1 MMSGSVIITRE
12 AATEL
17 LVGIFEARDL
27 PSDEARLVA
36 EGLIWADLRGIE
48 SHGLV
53 RIPQYMLRLDRGVV
67 NPRPQMKIIRETPA
81 AVVID
86 GDHSHGQIALNLA
99 IEKALEKAK
108 QVSVGWVVVGDTTHT
123 GAVSMYTR
131 QIAGAG
137 MASLYMG
144 GSQPNMAYFGTKA
157 GGVSTS
163 PIAMAVPRSNGK
175 ILSLDLSTAI
185 AGVGKLLQHKVSN
198 EPLGEG
204 WALDDDGNPTTDPQ
218 KASLPTPLGGP
229 KGSGLSLMFECMTSL
244 MAGRAILEPW
254 IRGENQRHHQSA
266 LLVAIDISQFGDLD
280 DYCNQ
285 VESLAKIIKTLPKA
299 DDVDEILMP
308 GERSDAFYEERT
320 LNGYPV
326 QLKVWAKVAEV
337 AEKYNVPLPRLN
349 K

>member
-1 MMSGSVIITRE
+1 MSDGVRITRE

-17 LVGIFEARDL
+17 LAGIFEARDC
-27 PSDEARLVA
+27 PSDEALLVA
-36 EGLIWADLRGIE
+36 EGLVWADLRGIE

-53 RIPQYMLRLDRGVV
+53 RVPQYMLRLDKGVV
-67 NPRPQMKIIRETPA
+67 NPRPQMKIIKETPA

-131 QIAGAG
+131 QVAEAG
-137 MASLYMG
+137 MAALYMG
-144 GSQPNMAYFGTKA
+144 GSQPNMAYYGTKA

-163 PIAMAVPRSNGK
+163 PIAMAVPRGNGR

-185 AGVGKLLQHKVSN
+185 AGVGKLLQHKVSG

-204 WALDDDGNPTTDPQ
+204 WALDEEGNPTTDPQ
-218 KASLPTPLGGP
+218 KATLPTPLGGP

-266 LLVAIDISQFGDLD
+266 LLAAIDISQFGDLEE
-280 DYCNQ
+280 YSNQ
-285 VESLAKIIKTLPKA
+285 VEALADVIKTLPKA
-299 DDVDEILMP
+299 DDFDEILMP
-308 GERSDAFYEERT
+308 GERSDAIYEERIK
-320 LNGYPV
+320 NGYIVSP
-326 QLKVWAKVAEV
+326 KVWAKVVEV
-337 AEKYNVPLPRLN
+337 AEKYEVPLPAVG
-349 K
+349 